1 MGSERRAAIDHRRF
15 AIGIGIRLGVAF
27 ACIAAAAW
35 MFGGTRLRVVPGVLV
50 AAAIAQAVELAWV
63 ARRSAERI
71 VNALD
76 GWRSGEL
83 ADRAGARLA
92 GTGFSALGEALDE
105 VTRSLREAHT
115 RDEEHRHY
123 LEAIVGHAPVPLLVL
138 DGRRV
143 ELANHAARRLL
154 GAALGSLDDLAAL
167 GDEFVRDL
175 VETPPGEQRVSRMIV
190 EGAAQRVL
198 VSAGAFRG
206 RSALRLIALESI
218 EAELTGRTLEAW
230 VEMARVLAHEIMG
243 SLTPVASLTATAAQ
257 LLGELETSPDAH
269 AVLQQAREATA
280 TVARRSEGLMA
291 FVRRY
296 RELAALPEPE
306 LAPLD
311 LVELARDVAALLAGE
326 LRAAG
331 IELVVELAPRAL
343 PLRGDRA
350 LLEQALI
357 NLLRNAADA
366 VTGRPGARVWLI
378 LRVTAAGRAAIEVA
392 DNGPGVPAAMAD
404 QIFVPF
410 FTTKR
415 GGSGIGLSIAQHVAH
430 AHAGTIRI
438 TERAGGGAKFTVV
451 V

>member
-1 MGSERRAAIDHRRF
+1 MASDRGRF
-15 AIGIGIRLGVAF
+15 GLGIGIRLGVAF

-35 MFGGTRLRVVPGVLV
+35 MFGSTRLRVVPGVLV
-50 AAAIAQAVELAWV
+50 AAAIAQAIELAYV
-63 ARRSAERI
+63 ARRSAARI
-71 VNALD
+71 VSALD

-92 GTGFSALGEALDE
+92 GTGFSELGEALDE
-105 VTRSLREAHT
+105 VTLSLREAHA
-115 RDEEHRHY
+115 RAEEHRHY
-123 LEAIVGHAPVPLLVL
+123 LEAIVGHAPMPLLVL

-154 GAALGSLDDLAAL
+154 GAAIGSLDDLAAL

-206 RSALRLIALESI
+206 RATLRLLALESI
-218 EAELTGRTLEAW
+218 EAELTGRTIEAW

-243 SLTPVASLTATAAQ
+243 SLTPVASLAATAAQ
-257 LLGELETSPDAH
+257 LLAELEAAGAPAGASPT
-269 AVLQQAREATA
+269 VLGQAREATA

-296 RELAALPEPE
+296 RELAALPAPE

-311 LVELARDVAALLAGE
+311 LVELARGVATLFTSE

-331 IELVVELAPRAL
+331 IELVVEIGPRTL

-357 NLLRNAADA
+357 NLVRNAADA
-366 VTGRPGARVWLI
+366 VTGRPGACVWLSVRI
-378 LRVTAAGRAAIEVA
+378 TGAGRTAIEVA

-430 AHAGTIRI
+430 AHAAAIRI
-438 TERAGGGAKFTVV
+438 TERAGGGAKFTIVL
-451 V
+451 